1 MNNLPEINVSFEE
14 LNRIIMGPIRSK
26 LLLTG
31 IELKVFNH
39 LCKPCSERDLAEV
52 IDTHP
57 ENTGRF
63 LDGLAA
69 CDLVVKKNGRY
80 QNTPVSQAFLVEGS
94 ATYIG
99 QMLAFSAEMYGPS
112 IKDLPALVKK
122 GPPQPSPEADSGF
135 EELCANGAV
144 VMGKMQLAGFA
155 QVAVEVI
162 SKLPEFPSFRKMLD
176 LGGGSGLIG
185 IAIVSAH
192 PSMKGVIFDLPAVVK
207 VAETFIKE
215 YEIEDRMDVL
225 GGNYNNDP
233 IGEEYD
239 LIWASGTLNFAKDDM
254 DLLMKRIY
262 DALNP
267 GGVFISFHAGLT
279 GERTKPGEMVLGMLS
294 SALMG
299 QDIGL
304 DQGFIADSMLRVGF
318 RSVRSRTLDTPMGPV
333 DLDIGRKA

>member
-31 IELKVFNH
+31 IELKVFNR
-39 LCKPCSERDLAEV
+39 LSKPCSARDLAEV

-57 ENTGRF
+57 ENTRRF
-63 LDGLAA
+63 MDGLAA
-69 CDLVVKKNGRY
+69 CDLVLKKNGQYR
-80 QNTPVSQAFLVEGS
+80 NTPISQAFLVEGS
-94 ATYIG
+94 DTYIG
-99 QMLAFSAEMYGPS
+99 QMLAFSAKIYYPGL
-112 IKDLPALVKK
+112 KDLPALVKK
-122 GPPQPSPEADSGF
+122 GPPQSSQEADSGF

-144 VMGKMQLAGFA
+144 VTGKMQLAGFA

-162 SKLPEFPSFRKMLD
+162 SKLPEFPSFRRMLD
-176 LGGGSGLIG
+176 LGGGPGLIG

-215 YEIEDRMDVL
+215 YEIEDRMEVL

-239 LIWASGTLNFAKDDM
+239 LIWASGTLNFSKNDM
-254 DLLMKRIY
+254 DSLIKRIY
-262 DALNP
+262 DVLNP
-267 GGVFISFHAGLT
+267 GGVFVSFHDGLT
-279 GERTKPGEMVLGMLS
+279 GERTNPCEMVLGMLS

-299 QDIGL
+299 QDMGL
-304 DQGFIADSMLRVGF
+304 DQGFIADTMLRAGF
-318 RSVRSRTLDTPMGPV
+318 QSVRSRTLETPMGPM
-333 DLDIGRKA
+333 DLDIGRK